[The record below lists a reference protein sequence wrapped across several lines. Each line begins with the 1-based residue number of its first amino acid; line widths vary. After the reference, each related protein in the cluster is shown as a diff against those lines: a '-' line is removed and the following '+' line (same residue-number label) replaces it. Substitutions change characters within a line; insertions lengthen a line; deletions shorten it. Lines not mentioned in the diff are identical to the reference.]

1 MTFNYID
8 YNCNIHSFMQANID
22 DIKIACSSANLVL
35 FIYLFISFYLF
46 IYLFI
51 YFFYFFKVGEGGGEP
66 IAHTRYD
73 VTVFVIRDPF
83 L

>member
-22 DIKIACSSANLVL
+22 DIKIACSSANLFL

-51 YFFYFFKVGEGGGEP
+51 YFYFYFLGWGRGNQSRTP
-66 IAHTRYD
+66 DTM
-73 VTVFVIRDPF
+73 
-83 L
+83 